1 MPAPRSVLITGASSG
16 IGAALA
22 EAYAAPGTYLA
33 LGGRNRD
40 RLEQTAEICRAAGA
54 EVETEILDVTHGDAM
69 AAWITA
75 RHRHA
80 ALDLVVANA
89 GISGVSGAAGGGAA
103 PAPDG
108 PVRQI
113 FAVNVGGVVNTVV
126 PAIPLLRARGRGQIA
141 LMSSLAAFCPMPG
154 APAYGAAKSAV
165 KNWGE
170 ALRSRLG
177 RDGIGVSVICPGFV
191 ASRMTADNP
200 FPMPMLMD
208 AQKAAGIIR
217 RGLDRNR
224 ARIAFPFPMYAAV
237 RLIGALPASVSG
249 PLLSRSGDK
258 E

>member
-1 MPAPRSVLITGASSG
+1 VPSPRSVLITGASSG

-33 LGGRNRD
+33 LSGRNRD
-40 RLEQTAEICRAAGA
+40 RLERTAEICRAAGA

-89 GISGVSGAAGGGAA
+89 GISGVSGAAEGGAP

-108 PVRQI
+108 PARPI

-126 PAIPLLRARGRGQIA
+126 PAIPLMRARGRGQIA

-170 ALRSRLG
+170 ALRGRLG

-208 AQKAAGIIR
+208 ARKAARIIR

-237 RLIGALPASVSG
+237 RLVGALPASVSA
-249 PLLSRSGDK
+249 PLLRRSGDK